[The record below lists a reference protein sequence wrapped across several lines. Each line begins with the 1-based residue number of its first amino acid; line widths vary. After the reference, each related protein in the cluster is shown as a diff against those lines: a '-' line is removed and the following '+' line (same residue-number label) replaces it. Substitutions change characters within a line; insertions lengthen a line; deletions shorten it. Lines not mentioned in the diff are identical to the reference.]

1 MAAIYKL
8 VELVGTSEISFA
20 EAAKAAVAEAAK
32 TLGHLDWFEV
42 VKETGKIVAGEVK
55 EFQVTRWCQVFCVN
69 GHRALLILTLIL
81 VAPERRIGLCGDT
94 TRAPTE
100 QPGFGATGGNAR
112 SRWPAILAGK

>member
-1 MAAIYKL
+1 MAATYKL

-55 EFQVTRWCQVFCVN
+55 EFQVTLKV
-69 GHRALLILTLIL
+69 GSKL
-81 VAPERRIGLCGDT
+81 
-94 TRAPTE
+94 
-100 QPGFGATGGNAR
+100 
-112 SRWPAILAGK
+112 